1 MEIPEGNAVSGV
13 EKMTFEFIIYV
24 CIFEFE
30 IEAGLRHISTYFILV
45 AFYNQLR
52 FTMKKWVF

>member
-1 MEIPEGNAVSGV
+1 MEIPERNAVSGV

-30 IEAGLRHISTYFILV
+30 IEAGLRHMYCIFLIL
-45 AFYNQLR
+45 AA
-52 FTMKKWVF
+52 